1 MKSGQTFTG
10 GIIKMDAFNKALNS
24 VNGSCKPIIALALN
38 LALLFLVV
46 GVVFPTE
53 YNIITN
59 VTGLVDTFISG
70 GLAGLI
76 TLMVFIS
83 LTDR

>member
-1 MKSGQTFTG
+1 
-10 GIIKMDAFNKALNS
+10 MDAFNRALNS
-24 VNGSCKPIIALALN
+24 VNGSCKPIIGLALN

-46 GVVFPTE
+46 SVVFPTAMSE
-53 YNIITN
+53 DYNIVEN
-59 VTGLVDTFISG
+59 VTVLVNTFIGG

-76 TLMVFIS
+76 TLMVFMS

>member
-1 MKSGQTFTG
+1 
-10 GIIKMDAFNKALNS
+10 MDAFNKALNS

-46 GVVFPTE
+46 GVVFPGAVPE
-53 YNIITN
+53 GYSIIGNI
-59 VTGLVDTFISG
+59 TGLVNTFVGG

-76 TLMVFIS
+76 TLMVFMS

>member
-1 MKSGQTFTG
+1 
-10 GIIKMDAFNKALNS
+10 MDAFNKALNS

-46 GVVFPTE
+46 GVVFPAAVPAD
-53 YNIITN
+53 YNIVGNI
-59 VTGLVDTFISG
+59 TGLVNTFIGG

-76 TLMVFIS
+76 TLMVFMS

>member
-1 MKSGQTFTG
+1 
-10 GIIKMDAFNKALNS
+10 MDAFNKALNS

-46 GVVFPTE
+46 GVVFPSAVPTD
-53 YNIITN
+53 YSIVGNI
-59 VTGLVDTFISG
+59 TGLVNTFISG